1 MTFISYRWQV
11 NLKGGTE
18 MKLTVFGATGGIG
31 GQVVRQALAAGH
43 TVTAVVR
50 DPARFTVEEDPALHV
65 AAVPDLTDVP
75 LLTAAL
81 SGSDAAISGIG
92 PRKPKD
98 VTVASSTTRAIL
110 TALTRS
116 GVARF
121 LAVSATPVGPIPD
134 GEDFFNRRLVYP
146 ITRRLLRG
154 IYGDLAVME
163 ADIAASGLRWT
174 VVRPPRLHDKPQ
186 GAYRTAL
193 GANVPKGHFVA
204 RAEVAHAMLAMVD
217 DPDTFGKAVGVAR

>member
-1 MTFISYRWQV
+1 
-11 NLKGGTE
+11 

-31 GQVVRQALAAGH
+31 GEVVRQALAAGH

-50 DPARFTVEEDPALHV
+50 DPARFAVEEDPALHV
-65 AAVPDLTDVP
+65 ATVPDLTDVP

-81 SGSDAAISGIG
+81 SGSDVAISGIG

-121 LAVSATPVGPIPD
+121 LAVSAAPVGPTPD
-134 GEDFFNRRLVYP
+134 DEGFLNRRLLYP
-146 ITRRLLRG
+146 ITRRLLRR

-174 VVRPPRLHDKPQ
+174 VVRPPRLHDKPR
-186 GAYRTAL
+186 GEYRTAI
-193 GANVPKGHFVA
+193 GANVPRGHFAA

-217 DPDTFGKAVGVAR
+217 DPDTFGKAVGIAR

>member
-1 MTFISYRWQV
+1 
-11 NLKGGTE
+11 

-50 DPARFTVEEDPALHV
+50 DPARFTVDDDPALYV
-65 AAVPDLTDVP
+65 ATVPDLSD
-75 LLTAAL
+75 LTAVPALTTAL

-92 PRKPKD
+92 PRNAKD
-98 VTVASSTTRAIL
+98 VTVASTTTRAVL
-110 TALTRS
+110 KALAKQ
-116 GVARF
+116 GVTRF

-134 GEDFFNRRLVYP
+134 GEDFLNRRLVYP
-146 ITRRLLRG
+146 VTRRLLRG

-174 VVRPPRLHDKPQ
+174 VVRPPRLHDKPA
-186 GAYRTAL
+186 GEYRTAID
-193 GANVPKGHFVA
+193 ANVPRGHFVA
-204 RAEVAHAMLAMVD
+204 RSEVAQAMLAMID